1 MICAEFFTFTNG
13 KDAGFRISGHS
24 GAGEAGYD
32 IVCAAVSSAVYLVAN
47 TITDVIGA
55 KTSVHVKDG
64 SMECKIALEDAEA
77 CETLLKGLRLHLT
90 ALSRQYPQNIQIID
104 TEV

>member
-1 MICAEFFTFTNG
+1 MICAELFTFSDG
-13 KDAGFRISGHS
+13 REAGFRISGHS

-32 IVCAAVSSAVYLVAN
+32 IVCAAVSSAAYFVAN
-47 TITDVIGA
+47 TITDVIGVKA
-55 KTSVHVKDG
+55 AISVKDG
-64 SMECKIALEDAEA
+64 YMNCKIASENTEV
-77 CETLLKGLRLHLT
+77 CKILLKGFRLHLT

>member
-1 MICAEFFTFTNG
+1 MISVELFTFFDG
-13 KDAGFRISGHS
+13 KDAGFRVSGHS

-32 IVCAAVSSAVYLVAN
+32 IVCAAVSSAAYLVVN
-47 TITDVIGA
+47 TITDAAGIKA
-55 KTSVHVKDG
+55 SIHVKDG
-64 SMECKIALEDAEA
+64 FMDCKIAPEDAEVCA
-77 CETLLKGLRLHLT
+77 ILLKGFRLHLT